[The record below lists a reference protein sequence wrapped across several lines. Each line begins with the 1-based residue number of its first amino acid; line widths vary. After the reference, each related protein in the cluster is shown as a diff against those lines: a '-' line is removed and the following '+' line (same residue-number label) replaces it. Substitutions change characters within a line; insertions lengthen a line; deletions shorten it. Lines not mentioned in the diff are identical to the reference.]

1 MELQK
6 DLWEE
11 IKDNAYTYDFEYS
24 IKNRC
29 ETVKRVTSKNNFY
42 LQMWYYEKDDVIC
55 YSVYD
60 DYDDIKDS
68 GVIYTMED
76 YEKILNSF

>member
-11 IKDNAYTYDFEYS
+11 IKEDVYTYDFEYS
-24 IKNRC
+24 IKSRC
-29 ETVKRVTSKNNFY
+29 ETVKRVTPSNNFY

-60 DYDDIKDS
+60 DYDDIEDS